1 MTCFAFDLH
10 RLKMGFISLLGVLM
24 ILVTVLAFLKIASP
38 IIMLEET
45 ISVVRIFLGISGL
58 IL

>member
-1 MTCFAFDLH
+1 
-10 RLKMGFISLLGVLM
+10 M
-24 ILVTVLAFLKIASP
+24 ILVIVLAFLKIASP
-38 IIMLEET
+38 IIVLEET